1 MSLKENVDYIKEE
14 LSSQEKFLENFV
26 KGERFYKKYKIL
38 IFAFIAIAIIGSIGT
53 VIKGSIDESNKVKAN
68 LAFNKILQNS
78 NDSEALLELK
88 NTNEKLYEVALFLQA
103 KKDAKSAEITLPLL
117 KELSQ
122 YQEALSN
129 KNIEKLNNLSM
140 QNDFL
145 LKEFAIFNKAL
156 LLANEGKYDDAKTA
170 LKLIPQTSKAFEL
183 ANLLNHYLLVK

>member
-1 MSLKENVDYIKEE
+1 MSTKENVDYIKEE

-88 NTNEKLYEVALFLQA
+88 NTNKKLYEVALFLQA

-156 LLANEGKYDDAKTA
+156 LLANEGKYDDAKTD

>member
-1 MSLKENVDYIKEE
+1 MSTKENVDYIKEE

-156 LLANEGKYDDAKTA
+156 LLTNEGKYDDAKTA